1 MAAAPTVLLRRCVT
15 RPYFVA
21 STSALLLPTMANP
34 KNTRQFPYSVQA
46 SGDRRAT
53 SSPTQSTSFPST
65 PQSRLS
71 LISRHL
77 QDHNTLQLNTPY
89 STERQSSSEKD
100 FDAAVP
106 QLEKESNK
114 PAANMS
120 AQEPHP
126 TVLIPGPIEY
136 DDEVLKSMS
145 HYRYVSLDCPLNLTA
160 AQTSAASPTSAHPL

>member
-1 MAAAPTVLLRRCVT
+1 MAAAPTVLLRRCAS
-15 RPYFVA
+15 RPYFIA
-21 STSALLLPTMANP
+21 SLSAQPLSTMASP
-34 KNTRQFPYSVQA
+34 RNTRHFSYAVPD
-46 SGDRRAT
+46 SGARRAT
-53 SSPTQSTSFPST
+53 SSPTQSTPFPST

-77 QDHNTLQLNTPY
+77 QDPNTLQLNTPY
-89 STERQSSSEKD
+89 STERQASREED
-100 FDAAVP
+100 FDAPATQV
-106 QLEKESNK
+106 EKESNK

-145 HYRYVSLDCPLNLTA
+145 HYRYVPPNRPLVLTLARTPAANL
-160 AQTSAASPTSAHPL
+160 TSAHLS